1 MTNKEFEEEKE
12 EHEYQKAVRYGGA
25 KSILKGGKSSDLK
38 QIVFDSKAR
47 KNQKA
52 SDKRK
57 AEIKPHT
64 YELGGKIPITN
75 AQERTSKSYMGGGQ
89 IPSYEK
95 GGNTN
100 MLSKHSE
107 HHSKKHMNEMKSD
120 MKKGASFSESHSKA
134 LKKVG
139 K

>member
-1 MTNKEFEEEKE
+1 MAYIPEKQRDEEYKASKAL
-12 EHEYQKAVRYGGA
+12 HEQSK
-25 KSILKGGKSSDLK
+25 LKGVNSLMTPSGEFNKKSFGKKKKLK
-38 QIVFDSKAR
+38 GAAKIEADIAPHKFD
-47 KNQKA
+47 
-52 SDKRK
+52 
-57 AEIKPHT
+57 
-64 YELGGKIPITN
+64 LGGKIPITN

-120 MKKGASFSESHSKA
+120 MKKGASFSESHAKA